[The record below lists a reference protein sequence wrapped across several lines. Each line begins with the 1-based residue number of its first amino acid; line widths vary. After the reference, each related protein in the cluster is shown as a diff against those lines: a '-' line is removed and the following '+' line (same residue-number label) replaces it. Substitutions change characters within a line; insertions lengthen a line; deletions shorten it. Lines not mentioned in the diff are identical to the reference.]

1 LFQFLILEERMMDMR
16 SEVEKLEE
24 EIWVGE
30 MSDDLFYV
38 SGRGRMLRQKLKCA
52 KARSLS

>member
-1 LFQFLILEERMMDMR
+1 MMDMR

>member
-1 LFQFLILEERMMDMR
+1 MDMR
-16 SEVEKLEE
+16 SEIEKLEE

-38 SGRGRMLRQKLKCA
+38 SGRGRALQNKLKYA